1 MLQVSNIT
9 KYYGDAQILDSV
21 TFTLNPGERVG
32 LIGPNGCGKTTL
44 LRIITGQE
52 TADSGSVQRDPP
64 DLRVG
69 YLEQGLTYHNEVT
82 LDHILRAEQIALE
95 KLEHEVA
102 HLAAASAAAEDTEQ
116 AQLLDAYGE
125 ALVQL
130 ETLAARQTP
139 EHTTKAI
146 LAGLD
151 LDDISLDTPVSQLS
165 GGQKTRLGLARL
177 LIQNPQVLLL
187 DEPTNHLDI
196 GALEWLEG
204 WLREYRGAALI
215 VSHDRAFLDNT
226 VTQILDL
233 DPLTHVITAYPG
245 NYSDYI
251 EAWTRQR
258 EKQWAQ
264 WRDEQ
269 AEIRRLQADI
279 HRTKMHAMSVELT
292 TTPGDPQTRRYAKK
306 VAKKATSRE
315 KRLERYQESED
326 RVDKPTATWRM
337 KLEFVNTPE
346 SGQDVL
352 RLREVAVGYNG
363 VPLVSAVNQILRQ
376 GERVALIGP
385 NGCGK
390 TTLLRAVTGQIEP
403 LSGTIRLGA
412 NVKLGYYA
420 QEQEN
425 LDPDSTPFD
434 TVYSVAAMSETDV
447 RSFLHYFLFAGDDV
461 FVPVGSLSYGERAR
475 LVLARLVASGCNCL
489 LLDEP
494 INHLDIPSRTSFE
507 QAMTA
512 FEGTVLA
519 VVHDRY
525 FIRQFATGV
534 WAVEDGTVHSYVD
547 LEDYQRIRK
556 ISFPNASASGHE

>member
-9 KYYGDAQILDSV
+9 KHYGDALILDGV

-44 LRIITGQE
+44 LRIIAGQE
-52 TADSGSVQRDPP
+52 TADSGSVQRAPRE
-64 DLRVG
+64 LRVG
-69 YLEQGLTYHNEVT
+69 YLEQGLTYHDDAT
-82 LDHILRAEQIALE
+82 LDHVLRAEQFALE
-95 KLEHEVA
+95 SLEEGVA
-102 HLAAASAAAEDTEQ
+102 ALADALAGTEGAEQ
-116 AQLLDAYGE
+116 AQLMDAYGE
-125 ALVQL
+125 ALAEL
-130 ETLAARQTP
+130 ETLAAQQMP
-139 EHTTKAI
+139 EHVIKAI

-151 LDDISLDTPVSQLS
+151 LNDLSLDTPVNHLS

-204 WLREYRGAALI
+204 WLREYHGAALI

-233 DPLTHVITAYPG
+233 DPLTHTLTAYTG
-245 NYSDYI
+245 NYSDYS

-269 AEIRRLQADI
+269 AKIRRLQADI
-279 HRTKMHAMSVELT
+279 HRTKMQAMSVELT
-292 TTPGDPQTRRYAKK
+292 TTPGDPTTRRYAKK
-306 VAKKATSRE
+306 VARKATSRE
-315 KRLERYQESED
+315 KRLERYQASEA
-326 RVDKPTATWRM
+326 RVEKPASTWRM
-337 KLEFVNTPE
+337 KLEFVDTPA

-352 RLREVAVGYNG
+352 RLRDVAVGYNG
-363 VPLVSAVNQILRQ
+363 VPLLRNVNQMLRQ
-376 GERVALIGP
+376 GERVVLIGP

-390 TTLLRAVTGQIEP
+390 TTLLRAIAGQIEP
-403 LSGTIRLGA
+403 LSGAIRLGA

-434 TVYSVAAMSETDV
+434 TLRQAAAMSDTDA
-447 RSFLHYFLFAGDDV
+447 RSFLHYFLFAGDEV
-461 FVPVGSLSYGERAR
+461 FTPVRSLSYGERAR
-475 LVLARLVASGCNCL
+475 LTLARLAASGCNCL

-494 INHLDIPSRTSFE
+494 INHLDIPSRAGFE

-534 WAVEDGTVHSYVD
+534 WAVEEGTVQAYVD
-547 LEDYQRIRK
+547 LDDYQRARQR
-556 ISFPNASASGHE
+556 

>member
-9 KYYGDAQILDSV
+9 KYYGDALILDGV

-52 TADSGSVQRDPP
+52 MADNGSVQRDPH
-64 DLRVG
+64 DLRVA
-69 YLEQGLTYHNEVT
+69 YLEQGLTYHDDAT
-82 LDHILRAEQIALE
+82 LDDILRAEQLALE
-95 KLEHEVA
+95 SLEARVA
-102 HLAAASAAAEDTEQ
+102 TLADALAAAEGAEQ
-116 AQLLDAYGE
+116 ARLLDAYGE
-125 ALVQL
+125 VLAAL
-130 ETLAARQTP
+130 ETLAARQTA
-139 EHTTKAI
+139 EHTVKAI

-151 LDDISLDTPVSQLS
+151 LDDLPLDTPVRHLS

-177 LIQNPQVLLL
+177 LIQNPHALLL

-196 GALEWLEG
+196 GALEWLEE
-204 WLREYRGAALI
+204 WLQTYRGAALI

-226 VTQILDL
+226 VTQVLDL
-233 DPLTHVITAYPG
+233 DPVTHTVTTYPG
-245 NYSDYI
+245 NYTDYI

-258 EKQWAQ
+258 EKQWGQ

-269 AEIRRLQADI
+269 AEIRRLQSDI
-279 HRTKMHAMSVELT
+279 HRTKMQAMSVELT
-292 TTPGDPQTRRYAKK
+292 TTPGDPTIRRYAKK
-306 VAKKATSRE
+306 VAKKAVSRE
-315 KRLERYQESED
+315 KRLERYQESEE
-326 RVDKPTATWRM
+326 RVEKPASTWRM
-337 KLEFVNTPE
+337 KLEFGDTPA

-352 RLREVAVGYNG
+352 RLQNVAVGYNG
-363 VPLVSAVNQILRQ
+363 VPLLRNVNQMLRQ

-390 TTLLRAVTGQIEP
+390 TTLLRAIAGQLAP
-403 LSGTIRLGA
+403 LSGAIRLGA

-425 LDPDSTPFD
+425 LAPDSTPFD
-434 TVYSVAAMSETDV
+434 IVRRAATMSDTDV

-461 FVPVGSLSYGERAR
+461 FVPVRHLSYGERAR
-475 LVLARLVASGCNCL
+475 LTLARLVAGGCNCL

-494 INHLDIPSRTSFE
+494 VNHLDIPSRASFE

-534 WAVEDGTVHSYVD
+534 WAVEAGMVREYVD
-547 LEDYQRIRK
+547 LEDYQRLRQQ
-556 ISFPNASASGHE
+556 P

>member
-1 MLQVSNIT
+1 MLQVSKIT
-9 KYYGDAQILDSV
+9 KHYGDVLILDNVSL
-21 TFTLNPGERVG
+21 TLNPGEHVG

-52 TADSGSVQRDPP
+52 TADGGSVHRDPH

-69 YLEQGLTYHNEVT
+69 YLEQGLTYGEDAT
-82 LDHILRAEQIALE
+82 LDHLLRAEQRALE
-95 KLEHEVA
+95 SLEEHVA
-102 HLAAASAAAEDTEQ
+102 ALADALASAHTAEQTQ
-116 AQLLDAYGE
+116 PFLDAYGE
-125 ALVQL
+125 ALAEL
-130 ETLAARQTP
+130 EALAVRQTP
-139 EHTTKAI
+139 EHTVKAI

-151 LDDISLDTPVSQLS
+151 LDDVPLNMPVSHLS

-204 WLREYRGAALI
+204 WLRDYKGAALI
-215 VSHDRAFLDNT
+215 VSHDRTFLDNT

-233 DPLTHVITAYPG
+233 DPLTHTITAYPG

-251 EAWTRQR
+251 EAWTRRR
-258 EKQWAQ
+258 EKQWTQ

-269 AEIRRLQADI
+269 AEIRRMQADI
-279 HRTKMHAMSVELT
+279 HRTKMQAMSVELT
-292 TTPGDPQTRRYAKK
+292 TTPGDPQPRRYAKK
-306 VAKKATSRE
+306 VARKAISRE
-315 KRLERYQESED
+315 KRLERYRESAE
-326 RVDKPTATWRM
+326 RVEKPASTWRM
-337 KLEFVNTPE
+337 KLEFVDTPL
-346 SGQDVL
+346 SGQNVL
-352 RLREVAVGYNG
+352 RLQDVSVGYNG
-363 VPLVSAVNQILRQ
+363 VPLLNDVNQTLRQ
-376 GERVALIGP
+376 GERVVLIGP

-390 TTLLRAVTGQIEP
+390 TTLLRAIIGQIEP
-403 LSGTIRLGA
+403 LSGAIRRGA
-412 NVKLGYYA
+412 NVQLGYYA

-425 LDPDSTPFD
+425 LDLDSTPFD
-434 TVYSVAAMSETDV
+434 TLRQAAVMSDTDV

-461 FVPVGSLSYGERAR
+461 FVPVRRLSYGERAR

-534 WAVEDGTVHSYVD
+534 WAVEEGTVKGYVD
-547 LEDYQRIRK
+547 WEDYLRRHH
-556 ISFPNASASGHE
+556 P

>member
-9 KYYGDAQILDSV
+9 KHYGDTIILDSV
-21 TFTLNPGERVG
+21 TFTLNPGERIG

-52 TADSGSVQRDPP
+52 AADSGSVQRDPH

-69 YLEQGLTYHNEVT
+69 YLEQGLTYHDDAT

-95 KLEHEVA
+95 SLEERVA
-102 HLAAASAAAEDTEQ
+102 ALADALAAAEGAEQ
-116 AQLLDAYGE
+116 AQLMDAYGE
-125 ALVQL
+125 ALTEL
-130 ETLAARQTP
+130 EALATQQMP
-139 EHTTKAI
+139 EHVIKAI

-151 LDDISLDTPVSQLS
+151 LDDLSLDTPVNHLS

-233 DPLTHVITAYPG
+233 DPLTHALTAYTG
-245 NYSDYI
+245 NYSNYI

-269 AEIRRLQADI
+269 AEIRRIQADI

-292 TTPGDPQTRRYAKK
+292 TTPGDPTTRRYAKK

-326 RVDKPTATWRM
+326 RVEKPASTWRM
-337 KLEFVNTPE
+337 KLEFVDTPA

-352 RLREVAVGYNG
+352 RLRDVAVGYNG
-363 VPLVSAVNQILRQ
+363 VPLLADVNQLLRQ
-376 GERVALIGP
+376 GERIALIGP

-390 TTLLRAVTGQIEP
+390 TTLLRAIAGQIEP

-434 TVYSVAAMSETDV
+434 TLRQAVAMSDTDV

-461 FVPVGSLSYGERAR
+461 FTPVRSLSYGERAR
-475 LVLARLVASGCNCL
+475 LTLARLVASGCNCL

-494 INHLDIPSRTSFE
+494 INHLDIPSRTGFE

-525 FIRQFATGV
+525 FIQQFATGV
-534 WAVEDGTVHSYVD
+534 WAVQNGTVQAYVD
-547 LEDYQRIRK
+547 LDDYLRPKKEATPR
-556 ISFPNASASGHE
+556 

>member
-1 MLQVSNIT
+1 MLQVSNVT
-9 KYYGDAQILDSV
+9 KYYGDALILDGV

-52 TADSGSVQRDPP
+52 GADSGSVRRDPP

-69 YLEQGLTYHNEVT
+69 YLEQSLTYGEDAT
-82 LDHILRAEQIALE
+82 LDHVLRAEQIALE
-95 KLEHEVA
+95 SLEEQVA
-102 HLAAASAAAEDTEQ
+102 TLAGALAAAKDAEQ
-116 AQLLDAYGE
+116 ARLLEAYGE
-125 ALVQL
+125 ALAEL

-139 EHTTKAI
+139 EHTVKAI

-151 LDDISLDTPVSQLS
+151 LDDMPFDTPVRHLS

-177 LIQNPQVLLL
+177 LIQNPQALLL

-233 DPLTHVITAYPG
+233 DPLTHTVAAYPG

-251 EAWTRQR
+251 EAWTRRR

-269 AEIRRLQADI
+269 AEIRRMQADI
-279 HRTKMHAMSVELT
+279 HRTKMQAMSVELT
-292 TTPGDPQTRRYAKK
+292 TTPGDPTTRRYAKK
-306 VAKKATSRE
+306 VARKATSRE
-315 KRLERYQESED
+315 KRLERYQESEE
-326 RVDKPTATWRM
+326 RVEKPASTWRM
-337 KLEFVNTPE
+337 KLEFVDTPV

-352 RLREVAVGYNG
+352 RLQDVAVGYNG
-363 VPLVSAVNQILRQ
+363 APLVSDVNQTLRQ
-376 GERVALIGP
+376 GERAALVGP

-390 TTLLRAVTGQIEP
+390 TTLLRAIAGQIEP
-403 LSGTIRLGA
+403 LSGAIRLGA

-434 TVYSVAAMSETDV
+434 TLRQAAAMFDTDA

-461 FVPVGSLSYGERAR
+461 FTPVGSLSYGERAR
-475 LVLARLVASGCNCL
+475 LALARLVASGCNCL

-494 INHLDIPSRTSFE
+494 VNHLDIPSRASFE
-507 QAMTA
+507 QAMAA
-512 FEGTVLA
+512 FEGAVL
-519 VVHDRY
+519 VVAHDRY

-534 WAVEDGTVHSYVD
+534 WAVENGTIQQYVD
-547 LEDYQRIRK
+547 LEDYQRARR
-556 ISFPNASASGHE
+556 A

>member
-9 KYYGDAQILDSV
+9 KHYGDDLILDGV
-21 TFTLNPGERVG
+21 TFTLNAGERVG

-52 TADSGSVQRDPP
+52 TPDSGSVLRDPP

-69 YLEQGLTYHNEVT
+69 YLEQGLTYAADAT
-82 LDHILRAEQIALE
+82 LDHILRAEEMRLEQLERDITAL
-95 KLEHEVA
+95 A
-102 HLAAASAAAEDTEQ
+102 DALAAAAGPEQ
-116 AQLLDAYGE
+116 ARLMDAYGE
-125 ALVQL
+125 
-130 ETLAARQTP
+130 TLAELERLAAHQIADHEVR
-139 EHTTKAI
+139 AI
-146 LAGLD
+146 LTGLGLED
-151 LDDISLDTPVSQLS
+151 VPLATPVRCLS

-196 GALEWLEG
+196 EALEWLEG

-215 VSHDRAFLDNT
+215 VSHDRTFLDNT
-226 VTQILDL
+226 VTHILDL
-233 DPLTHVITAYPG
+233 DPLTHTLMAYTG
-245 NYSDYI
+245 NYSAYI
-251 EAWTRQR
+251 EEWTRRR

-279 HRTKMHAMSVELT
+279 HRTKMQAMSVELT
-292 TTPGDPQTRRYAKK
+292 TTPGDPTTRRYAKK
-306 VAKKATSRE
+306 VAKKAIARE
-315 KRLERYQESED
+315 RRLERYLESDE
-326 RVDKPTATWRM
+326 RAEKPALTWRM
-337 KLEFVNTPE
+337 KLEFVDTPA
-346 SGQDVL
+346 SGQEVL
-352 RLREVAVGYNG
+352 RLRDVSVGYDG
-363 VPLVSAVNQILRQ
+363 VPLLRDVNQTLRQ

-390 TTLLRAVTGQIEP
+390 TTLLRAIVGQIAP
-403 LSGTIRLGA
+403 LSGAIRLGA
-412 NVKLGYYA
+412 NVKVGYYA

-434 TVYSVAAMSETDV
+434 TLRQVATMTDTDV

-461 FVPVGSLSYGERAR
+461 FTPVRSLSYGERAR
-475 LVLARLVASGCNCL
+475 LVLARLVAGGCNFL

-494 INHLDIPSRTSFE
+494 INHLDIPSRSSFE

-525 FIRQFATGV
+525 FIRQLATGI
-534 WAVEDGTVHSYVD
+534 WAVEGVTVRQYLD
-547 LEDYQRIRK
+547 LEDYGRAK
-556 ISFPNASASGHE
+556 ECT

>member
-9 KYYGDAQILDSV
+9 KHYGDAHILDGV
-21 TFTLNPGERVG
+21 TFTLNPGERAG

-52 TADSGSVQRDPP
+52 TADGGSAQRDPS

-69 YLEQGLTYHNEVT
+69 YLEQGLTYHAEAT

-95 KLEHEVA
+95 QLEARVA
-102 HLAAASAAAEDTEQ
+102 ALADALAAAKGVEQ
-116 AQLLDAYGE
+116 AQLMDAYGE
-125 ALVQL
+125 ALAEL
-130 ETLAARQTP
+130 EALVARQTP
-139 EHTTKAI
+139 EHVVKAI

-151 LDDISLDTPVSQLS
+151 LDDAPLDTPVSHLS

-215 VSHDRAFLDNT
+215 VSHDRTFLDRT
-226 VTQILDL
+226 VTTIIEL
-233 DPLTHVITAYPG
+233 DPRTHKGAVYPG
-245 NYSDYI
+245 NYSDYLVI
-251 EAWTRQR
+251 KQR
-258 EKQWAQ
+258 EIERRWEAYEAQ
-264 WRDEQ
+264 QERVAQLSSE
-269 AEIRRLQADI
+269 ARRLTGYANAIERGTLDFSVRKI
-279 HRTKMHAMSVELT
+279 AKGIAHRAVIQRRRIEREL
-292 TTPGDPQTRRYAKK
+292 
-306 VAKKATSRE
+306 E
-315 KRLERYQESED
+315 EERLE
-326 RVDKPTATWRM
+326 KPATRSWQM
-337 KLEFVNTPE
+337 KLEFVKTPE
-346 SGQDVL
+346 SGQDVI
-352 RLREVAVGYNG
+352 RLQELAVGYNG
-363 VPLVSAVNQILRQ
+363 VPLVSDVNQTLRQ
-376 GERVALIGP
+376 GERIALIGP

-390 TTLLRAVTGQIEP
+390 TTLLRAITGQIAP
-403 LSGTIRLGA
+403 LAGLIRLGA

-425 LDPDSTPFD
+425 LDPNSTPFD
-434 TVYSVAAMSETDV
+434 TLRQAATMSDTDV

-461 FVPVGSLSYGERAR
+461 FTPVRNLSYGERAR

-494 INHLDIPSRTSFE
+494 INHLDIPSRASFE

-525 FIRQFATGV
+525 FIQQFATGV
-534 WAVEDGTVHSYVD
+534 WAVEDGMVKGYVD
-547 LEDYQRIRK
+547 LEDYQRIRRVHHR
-556 ISFPNASASGHE
+556 SAT

>member
-9 KYYGDAQILDSV
+9 KHYGDALILDGD

-44 LRIITGQE
+44 LRIITGQK
-52 TADSGSVQRDPP
+52 TADSGSVQHDPH

-69 YLEQGLTYHNEVT
+69 YLEQGLSYHDDAT

-95 KLEHEVA
+95 SLEARVA
-102 HLAAASAAAEDTEQ
+102 ALADALATAEGTEQ
-116 AQLLDAYGE
+116 AHLMDAYGE
-125 ALVQL
+125 ALAEL
-130 ETLAARQTP
+130 ETLAAQQTP
-139 EHTTKAI
+139 EHVIKAI

-151 LDDISLDTPVSQLS
+151 LDDLPLDMPVSHLS

-177 LIQNPQVLLL
+177 LIQSPQVLLL

-215 VSHDRAFLDNT
+215 ISHDRAFLDNT

-233 DPLTHVITAYPG
+233 DPLTHTLTVYTG

-292 TTPGDPQTRRYAKK
+292 TTPGDPTTRRYAKK

-326 RVDKPTATWRM
+326 RVEKPTSTWRM
-337 KLEFVNTPE
+337 KLEFGDTPA

-352 RLREVAVGYNG
+352 RLRDVSVGYNG
-363 VPLVSAVNQILRQ
+363 VPLLRDVNQMLRQ

-390 TTLLRAVTGQIEP
+390 TTLLRAIAGQIEP
-403 LSGTIRLGA
+403 LAGAIRLGA

-434 TVYSVAAMSETDV
+434 TLRQAAAMSDTDV

-475 LVLARLVASGCNCL
+475 LTLARLVASGCNCL

-494 INHLDIPSRTSFE
+494 INHLDIPSRTGFE

-525 FIRQFATGV
+525 FIQQFATGV
-534 WAVEDGTVHSYVD
+534 WAVQNGTVQGYVD
-547 LEDYQRIRK
+547 LEDYQRVRQQHK
-556 ISFPNASASGHE
+556 GLRG

>member
-9 KYYGDAQILDSV
+9 KHYGDAHILDGV

-32 LIGPNGCGKTTL
+32 LIGPNGSGKTTL

-69 YLEQGLTYHNEVT
+69 YLEQGLNYHDNAT
-82 LDHILRAEQIALE
+82 LDHVLRAEERAMESLEARVAALADA
-95 KLEHEVA
+95 LVT
-102 HLAAASAAAEDTEQ
+102 AENGEQ
-116 AQLLDAYGE
+116 ARLLDAYGE
-125 ALVQL
+125 ALAEL
-130 ETLAARQTP
+130 ETLASRQTP
-139 EHTTKAI
+139 EHVVKAI

-151 LDDISLDTPVSQLS
+151 LDDVPLDTPVRHLS

-177 LIQNPQVLLL
+177 LIQNPQALLL

-226 VTQILDL
+226 VAQILDL
-233 DPLTHVITAYPG
+233 DPLTHTVAAYPG

-251 EAWTRQR
+251 EAWTRRR

-269 AEIRRLQADI
+269 AEIRRMQADI
-279 HRTKMHAMSVELT
+279 HRTKMQAMSVELT
-292 TTPGDPQTRRYAKK
+292 TTPGDPTTRRYAKK
-306 VAKKATSRE
+306 VARKATSRE
-315 KRLERYQESED
+315 KRLERYQESEE
-326 RVDKPTATWRM
+326 RVEKPASTWRM
-337 KLEFVNTPE
+337 KLEFVDTPV

-352 RLREVAVGYNG
+352 RLQGVAVGYNG
-363 VPLVSAVNQILRQ
+363 APLVSDVNQTLRQ
-376 GERVALIGP
+376 GERVALVGP

-390 TTLLRAVTGQIEP
+390 TTLLRAIAGQIEP
-403 LSGTIRLGA
+403 LSGAIRLGA

-434 TVYSVAAMSETDV
+434 TLRQAAAMSDTDA

-461 FVPVGSLSYGERAR
+461 FTPVGSLSYGERAR
-475 LVLARLVASGCNCL
+475 LALARLVASGCNCL

-494 INHLDIPSRTSFE
+494 VNHLDIPSRASFE
-507 QAMTA
+507 QAMAA
-512 FEGTVLA
+512 FEGTVL
-519 VVHDRY
+519 VVAHDRY

-534 WAVEDGTVHSYVD
+534 WAVENGTIRQYVD
-547 LEDYQRIRK
+547 LEDYQRARR
-556 ISFPNASASGHE
+556 A

>member
-9 KYYGDAQILDSV
+9 KHYGDALILDGA

-44 LRIITGQE
+44 LRIITGQK
-52 TADSGSVQRDPP
+52 TADSGSVQHDPH

-69 YLEQGLTYHNEVT
+69 YLEQGLSYHDDAT

-95 KLEHEVA
+95 SLEARVA
-102 HLAAASAAAEDTEQ
+102 ALADALATAEGTEQ
-116 AQLLDAYGE
+116 AHLMDAYGE
-125 ALVQL
+125 ALAEL
-130 ETLAARQTP
+130 ETLAAQQTP
-139 EHTTKAI
+139 EHVIKAI

-151 LDDISLDTPVSQLS
+151 LDDLPLDMPVSHLS

-177 LIQNPQVLLL
+177 LIQSPQVLLL

-215 VSHDRAFLDNT
+215 ISHDRAFLDNT

-233 DPLTHVITAYPG
+233 DPLTHTLTVYTG

-292 TTPGDPQTRRYAKK
+292 TTPGDPTTRRYAKK

-326 RVDKPTATWRM
+326 RVEKPTSTWRM
-337 KLEFVNTPE
+337 KLEFGDTPA

-352 RLREVAVGYNG
+352 RLRDVSVGYNG
-363 VPLVSAVNQILRQ
+363 VPLLRDVNQMLRQ

-390 TTLLRAVTGQIEP
+390 TTLLRAIAGHIEP
-403 LSGTIRLGA
+403 LAGAIRLGA

-434 TVYSVAAMSETDV
+434 TLRQAAAMSDTDV

-475 LVLARLVASGCNCL
+475 LTLARLVASGCNCL

-494 INHLDIPSRTSFE
+494 INHLDIPSRTGFE

-525 FIRQFATGV
+525 FIQQFATGV
-534 WAVEDGTVHSYVD
+534 WAVQNGTVQGYVD
-547 LEDYQRIRK
+547 LEDYQRVRQQHK
-556 ISFPNASASGHE
+556 GLRG

>member
-9 KYYGDAQILDSV
+9 KYYGDAHILDGV

-52 TADSGSVQRDPP
+52 TADSGSVRHDPP

-69 YLEQGLTYHNEVT
+69 YLEQGLTYCEGAT

-95 KLEHEVA
+95 RLEEYVA
-102 HLAAASAAAEDTEQ
+102 ALATALAAAEDAEQ
-116 AQLLDAYGE
+116 ARLLDAYGE
-125 ALVQL
+125 ALAEL
-130 ETLAARQTP
+130 EALAARQTP
-139 EHTTKAI
+139 EHTIKAI

-151 LDDISLDTPVSQLS
+151 LDDVPLDTPVRHLS

-204 WLREYRGAALI
+204 WLRDYRGAALI

-233 DPLTHVITAYPG
+233 DPLTHAVTAYPG
-245 NYSDYI
+245 AYSDYI
-251 EAWTRQR
+251 EAWTRRR

-279 HRTKMHAMSVELT
+279 HRTKMQAMSVELT
-292 TTPGDPQTRRYAKK
+292 TTPGDPTTRRYAKK
-306 VAKKATSRE
+306 VARKATSRE
-315 KRLERYQESED
+315 KRLERYQESEE
-326 RVDKPTATWRM
+326 RVEKPTSTWRM

-352 RLREVAVGYNG
+352 RLQDVAVGYNG
-363 VPLVSAVNQILRQ
+363 APLVSDVNQVLRQ

-390 TTLLRAVTGQIEP
+390 TTLLRAIAGQLAP
-403 LSGTIRLGA
+403 LSGAIHLGA

-425 LDPDSTPFD
+425 LDPNSTPFD
-434 TVYSVAAMSETDV
+434 TLRQIAAMSDTDV

-461 FVPVGSLSYGERAR
+461 FTPVGSLSYGERAR

-525 FIRQFATGV
+525 FIRQFATRV
-534 WAVEDGTVHSYVD
+534 WAVEAGTVKRYVD
-547 LEDYQRIRK
+547 LEDYQRIRR
-556 ISFPNASASGHE
+556 FDT

>member
-9 KYYGDAQILDSV
+9 KYYGDALILDGV

-52 TADSGSVQRDPP
+52 TADSGSVQRDPH
-64 DLRVG
+64 DVRVG
-69 YLEQGLTYHNEVT
+69 YLEQGLTYHDDAT

-95 KLEHEVA
+95 NLEERVA
-102 HLAAASAAAEDTEQ
+102 ALANTLSAAEDVEQ

-125 ALVQL
+125 ALVEL
-130 ETLAARQTP
+130 ETLATRQTP
-139 EHTTKAI
+139 AHEIKAI
-146 LAGLD
+146 LAGLE
-151 LDDISLDTPVSQLS
+151 LDDVPLDTPVSHLS

-215 VSHDRAFLDNT
+215 VSHDRTFLDNT

-292 TTPGDPQTRRYAKK
+292 TTPGDSTIRRYAKK

-315 KRLERYQESED
+315 KRLERYQESEE
-326 RVDKPTATWRM
+326 RADKPTSTWRM
-337 KLEFVNTPE
+337 KLEFVDTPE

-352 RLREVAVGYNG
+352 RLRDVAVGYNG
-363 VPLVSAVNQILRQ
+363 VPLLRDVNQMLRQ

-390 TTLLRAVTGQIEP
+390 TTLLRAIAGQIEP
-403 LSGTIRLGA
+403 LAGKIRLGA

-434 TVYSVAAMSETDV
+434 TLRQSAAMSDTDV

-461 FVPVGSLSYGERAR
+461 FTPVGSLSYGERAR
-475 LVLARLVASGCNCL
+475 LTLARLVASECNCL

-494 INHLDIPSRTSFE
+494 INHLDIPSRASFE

-534 WAVEDGTVHSYVD
+534 WAVENETVREYVD
-547 LEDYQRIRK
+547 LEDYQRVRQ
-556 ISFPNASASGHE
+556 FQT

>member
-9 KYYGDAQILDSV
+9 KHYGDALILDGA

-52 TADSGSVQRDPP
+52 TADSGSVQHDPH

-69 YLEQGLTYHNEVT
+69 YLEQGLSYHDDAT

-95 KLEHEVA
+95 SLEARVA
-102 HLAAASAAAEDTEQ
+102 ALADALATAEGTEQ
-116 AQLLDAYGE
+116 AHLMDAYGE
-125 ALVQL
+125 ALAEL
-130 ETLAARQTP
+130 ETLAAQQTP
-139 EHTTKAI
+139 EHVIKAI

-151 LDDISLDTPVSQLS
+151 LDDLPLDMPVSHLS

-177 LIQNPQVLLL
+177 LIQSPQVLLL

-215 VSHDRAFLDNT
+215 ISHDRAFLDNT

-233 DPLTHVITAYPG
+233 DPLTHTLTVYTG

-292 TTPGDPQTRRYAKK
+292 TTPGDPTTRRYAKK

-326 RVDKPTATWRM
+326 RVEKPTSTWRM
-337 KLEFVNTPE
+337 KLEFGDTPA

-352 RLREVAVGYNG
+352 RLRDVSVGYNG
-363 VPLVSAVNQILRQ
+363 VPLLRDVNQMLRQ

-390 TTLLRAVTGQIEP
+390 TTLLRAIAGQIEP
-403 LSGTIRLGA
+403 LAGAIRLGA

-434 TVYSVAAMSETDV
+434 TLRQAAAMSDTDV

-475 LVLARLVASGCNCL
+475 LTLARLVASGCNCL

-494 INHLDIPSRTSFE
+494 INHLDIPSRTGFE

-525 FIRQFATGV
+525 FIQQFATGV
-534 WAVEDGTVHSYVD
+534 WAVQNGTVQGYVD
-547 LEDYQRIRK
+547 LEDYQRVRQQHK
-556 ISFPNASASGHE
+556 GLRG